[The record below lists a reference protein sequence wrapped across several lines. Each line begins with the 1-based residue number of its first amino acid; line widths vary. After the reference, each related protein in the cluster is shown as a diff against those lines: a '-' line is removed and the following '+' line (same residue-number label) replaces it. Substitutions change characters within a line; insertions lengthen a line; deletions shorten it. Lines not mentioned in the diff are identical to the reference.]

1 MVFGVTTVGAV
12 AQVPKHHFTQKRC
25 NAVPLCAVEFGVRE
39 IVDLIHSFRN
49 HRQQL
54 VQVAGAGPSGSSE
67 IGLSSPVFKSD
78 HPNPR
83 PILAT
88 VALLLQEQ
96 GEGSQPPSCVTMVF
110 AEPRQRA
117 TKPKEGQTAFVVDRL
132 AQELK
137 SYEGS
142 GHAPNN
148 SSKTRVG
155 TTCRKGRMRSAPR

>member
-54 VQVAGAGPSGSSE
+54 VQVARAGPSGSGE
-67 IGLSSPVFKSD
+67 IGLASPVFKSD
-78 HPNPR
+78 HANPR

-88 VALLLQEQ
+88 VALLLQKQ
-96 GEGSQPPSCVTMVF
+96 GEGSEPPSRVTMVF

-132 AQELK
+132 AQGMK
-137 SYEGS
+137 SYDGW
-142 GHAPNN
+142 GHAPI
-148 SSKTRVG
+148 KLGKLLVG
-155 TTCRKGRMRSAPR
+155 KTCREGRRGGPSQ

>member
-54 VQVAGAGPSGSSE
+54 VQVAGRPV
-67 IGLSSPVFKSD
+67 GLERD
-78 HPNPR
+78 R
-83 PILAT
+83 
-88 VALLLQEQ
+88 ALLARVQI
-96 GEGSQPPSCVTMVF
+96 GPPQPPPHLGHGALAF
-110 AEPRQRA
+110 AGARRGIA
-117 TKPKEGQTAFVVDRL
+117 APKLRHHGVRGTTTTGDEAEEGQTAFVVDRL

-142 GHAPNN
+142 GH
-148 SSKTRVG
+148 RQ
-155 TTCRKGRMRSAPR
+155 TTLPRRGWGQPVAKDG